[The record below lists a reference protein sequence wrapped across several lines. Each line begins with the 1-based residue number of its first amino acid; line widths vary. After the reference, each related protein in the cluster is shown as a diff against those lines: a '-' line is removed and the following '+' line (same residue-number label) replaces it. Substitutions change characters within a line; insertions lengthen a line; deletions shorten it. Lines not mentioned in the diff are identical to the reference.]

1 LVEKNK
7 DNNGG
12 EAFPAPPF
20 TVVINVVSYS
30 VFGSDD
36 CLLEEDS
43 SHNIY
48 VMVDVCLLLLLLY
61 SFDKVVV
68 VRNQRTLPVNVGC

>member
-1 LVEKNK
+1 MLLVTVYLVRMI
-7 DNNGG
+7 
-12 EAFPAPPF
+12 AFLKR
-20 TVVINVVSYS
+20 TH
-30 VFGSDD
+30 
-36 CLLEEDS
+36 

-61 SFDKVVV
+61 PFDKVVV